1 MVSTGMLPAKK
12 IFISNRMFQLSCR
25 MGMGMGGNME
35 LLDGKKWEW
44 DLSIR
49 WEWEWDGNGNEVI
62 EMGGIWYENS
72 VPAHL

>member
-1 MVSTGMLPAKK
+1 
-12 IFISNRMFQLSCR
+12 

-35 LLDGKKWEW
+35 LLDGKWEW

-49 WEWEWDGNGNEVI
+49 WEWDGNGNEVI

>member
-1 MVSTGMLPAKK
+1 
-12 IFISNRMFQLSCR
+12 
-25 MGMGMGGNME
+25 ME

-49 WEWEWDGNGNEVI
+49 WEWDGNGNKVI

-72 VPAHL
+72 VPAHLYIRVCITVCVSMHRF